1 MASGAGIRR
10 GPVGPLIHRCR
21 LSRCQA
27 TGPRLQRCT
36 RCKAVRYCGPGHQ
49 LADRDSHTQTCRQLV
64 KARARLDIEHYL
76 ICKAGTPNAFETS
89 VGYFWEIK
97 STRPYMRVRLALA
110 KEILLPL
117 GTLDSVQ
124 EAHDHLRDMLRLCRM
139 DTMAVRYILPCI
151 MLRLDMDQECYDFV
165 KWWMTRGKNGGWG
178 DLTLPYLD
186 IHGADAF
193 EQPQFLLGEDTSL
206 SYVVAVLVLK
216 LKLLVDVLDTKVTR
230 KVLAR
235 RSLPNELRAR
245 IEQTVARSPLSAHLY
260 RQSYK
265 TLSTIEQRL
274 LTQVRKLGINITE
287 TNQYFMPDLFD
298 PDKALTATAGTFCE
312 DSIGLVNESDGAI
325 QHSYVTWWSTEGVL
339 GLLDSAR
346 DCAARASKPV
356 VEDTMASETYRENL
370 GSHVT
375 AEELQAKHG
384 LRCLWR
390 YLDYA
395 VRDATY
401 LGPWADRPSE
411 VTVRGMAERHLAL
424 NGGSRF
430 GMGRSR

>member
-1 MASGAGIRR
+1 
-10 GPVGPLIHRCR
+10 
-21 LSRCQA
+21 
-27 TGPRLQRCT
+27 
-36 RCKAVRYCGPGHQ
+36 
-49 LADRDSHTQTCRQLV
+49 
-64 KARARLDIEHYL
+64 
-76 ICKAGTPNAFETS
+76 
-89 VGYFWEIK
+89 
-97 STRPYMRVRLALA
+97 
-110 KEILLPL
+110 
-117 GTLDSVQ
+117 
-124 EAHDHLRDMLRLCRM
+124 
-139 DTMAVRYILPCI
+139 
-151 MLRLDMDQECYDFV
+151 
-165 KWWMTRGKNGGWG
+165 
-178 DLTLPYLD
+178 
-186 IHGADAF
+186 
-193 EQPQFLLGEDTSL
+193 L

-216 LKLLVDVLDTKVTR
+216 LKLLVDVLNTKVTR

-245 IEQTVARSPLSAHLY
+245 IEQTVVRSPLSANLY